1 MVDEYQD
8 IDFGEMGGESFIS
21 PSSDLINPN
30 KVLETTGI
38 DVSSKAT
45 SDSQDDLYTNP
56 IIKQF
61 VTGKSSK
68 DISIF
73 DNLYSEKF
81 PSYENMLTTAGLVDK
96 SR

>member
-21 PSSDLINPN
+21 SSPDLVNPN

-45 SDSQDDLYTNP
+45 SDSQDDLYKFRKLHLHH
-56 IIKQF
+56 IL
-61 VTGKSSK
+61 TGQTVAQSS
-68 DISIF
+68 
-73 DNLYSEKF
+73 
-81 PSYENMLTTAGLVDK
+81 
-96 SR
+96 